1 MASQAYYE
9 GDWYECVANAAAGES
24 PATHPAKWN
33 KLQIPNFL
41 ARPIVEI
48 AIGSLLRTDGQND
61 KQTAQVRAGQA
72 ALYDTFVRH
81 RPRGDYRPLKVHVAK
96 D

>member
-9 GDWYECVANAAAGES
+9 GDWYECVSAAAAGES
-24 PATHPAKWN
+24 PGTHPAKWR
-33 KLQIPNFL
+33 KIEIPDFL
-41 ARPIVEI
+41 AKPIAEI

-61 KQTAQVRAGQA
+61 KFTGQVKAGQS
-72 ALYDTFVRH
+72 ALYDTFQRH
-81 RPRGDYRPLKVHVAK
+81 RPRGDYRPLRVPVAR